1 MVWYVLSI
9 DGRRGGGTVWY
20 MVDIDGRG
28 MV

>member
-9 DGRRGGGTVWY
+9 DGRRGGMVWY